1 MSRDALDDAQGNPGV
16 RHLGEG
22 GAPEAVG
29 AVAGQ
34 AQAVA
39 RLPERLVA
47 GLPGDRAAAAARE
60 RLERIILQEAIALR
74 AG

>member
-1 MSRDALDDAQGNPGV
+1 MSEDFLNHAQ
-16 RHLGEG
+16 RHAGIAELGEG